1 MMHLFTCSFCKEK
14 IGRHEQTRVTTT
26 QNGTLKFYH
35 VTPDCLASE
44 KMRRRLE
51 QYAETK
57 NTRVH

>member
-1 MMHLFTCSFCKEK
+1 MIHPYTCAFCNDEIDKSAQVK
-14 IGRHEQTRVTTT
+14 VTTT
-26 QNGTLKFYH
+26 QAGTLKFYH
-35 VTPDCLASE
+35 VNPDCWTAE